1 MTVRDATTD
10 DLAVLEQLWRE
21 FQREIPEPDYIDLDL
36 EKEVGGIREVVRDGI
51 ALIAEIDG
59 EPVGYALA
67 ELKHPRAAFLH
78 DLYVRPS
85 SRRKGVA
92 AALVRD
98 AVTRLRERGAEVI
111 RLEVLAGNAAARTLY
126 ERWGFTTEE
135 LTLVAHLDAL
145 EPRLAPRG
153 EGPTFGSVHV
163 QTDDR
168 TAVERAV
175 SRYVPRLG
183 CSAGTEVS
191 EQRNGWVAVY
201 DELASREPKLLQRL
215 AQELSNAVGTVTL
228 AIGVEHGAVVHYS
241 LFDRGGDVDEYLS
254 VPEFYGPLPPGDVV
268 ALGSNPRVV
277 ARLTGA
283 DPARVRAAAHTA
295 ASPDELPPAEELLRE
310 IAATMGVQGADRG
323 WLES

>member
-145 EPRLAPRG
+145 EPRLAPRA

-168 TAVERAV
+168 TAVDRAV
-175 SRYVPRLG
+175 SRYVPRQA
-183 CSAGTEVS
+183 CPTPVAGWK
-191 EQRNGWVAVY
+191 RI
-201 DELASREPKLLQRL
+201 D
-215 AQELSNAVGTVTL
+215 
-228 AIGVEHGAVVHYS
+228 
-241 LFDRGGDVDEYLS
+241 LFQDV
-254 VPEFYGPLPPGDVV
+254 LPP
-268 ALGSNPRVV
+268 
-277 ARLTGA
+277 A
-283 DPARVRAAAHTA
+283 DTAAVRAAGTLGIEAWMEKVKSGDPTA
-295 ASPDELPPAEELLRE
+295 
-310 IAATMGVQGADRG
+310 
-323 WLES
+323 